1 MDKGAATV
9 MTFSI
14 FLCGCKLSGT
24 RGLSNLSTLS
34 AAKVRIIYDV
44 ASKKVCEI
52 IPHTFLVSFL
62 SQSAL

>member
-1 MDKGAATV
+1 MDKGAATI

-34 AAKVRIIYDV
+34 AAKIRI
-44 ASKKVCEI
+44 
-52 IPHTFLVSFL
+52 FLKSV
-62 SQSAL
+62 QK